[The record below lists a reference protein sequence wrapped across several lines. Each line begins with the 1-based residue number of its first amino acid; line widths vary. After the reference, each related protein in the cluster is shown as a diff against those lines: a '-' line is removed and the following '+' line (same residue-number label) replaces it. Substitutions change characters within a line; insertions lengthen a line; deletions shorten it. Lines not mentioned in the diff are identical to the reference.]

1 MVVGRETAV
10 GEPEDEEEGEI
21 NVSTDHVRILVVE
34 PMNGICIV
42 FKYK

>member
-21 NVSTDHVRILVVE
+21 NVSTDTMYE
-34 PMNGICIV
+34 
-42 FKYK
+42 Y